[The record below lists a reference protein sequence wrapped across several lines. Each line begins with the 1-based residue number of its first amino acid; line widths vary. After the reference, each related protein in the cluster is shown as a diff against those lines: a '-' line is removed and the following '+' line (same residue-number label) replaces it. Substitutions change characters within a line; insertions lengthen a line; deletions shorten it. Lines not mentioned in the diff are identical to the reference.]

1 MSNVRMVEVMA
12 LVNLPASCLNR
23 DEANLPKECN
33 FGGVDRNRVSTQ
45 AQKYAM
51 RQSEDFKAICDDI
64 GTSIRTARVDGFILP
79 RINGM
84 PEEFIPAF
92 EFLCDSLG
100 KETSKDAVKWD
111 EKSDTYDFSDIPKK
125 LPKFE
130 KRSKQIM
137 IFSESQINFLVD
149 TIQRFVDEADGDI
162 MKFAAFTNKN
172 IFERMAAGNDGKG
185 IDATTLDTAL
195 FGSMT
200 ASAFS
205 TSVPASM
212 HLAQMFSIDSLVR
225 ENDFYIAADDYNAYN
240 PGQQGAANLGDIAY
254 NCSCMYKYAAID
266 VDILRENL
274 KTVENVDE
282 VIKKII
288 PELVKNFVLTLP
300 KGKQNSNAAY
310 VLPDMVCVN
319 IKEKKIACNY
329 ANAFVVPVKPEGNKS
344 IVSKGIEKFVAEV
357 DKIDKFYGLETIDCL
372 FMNCVD
378 DSIPNSATKVENLS
392 EMMKIV
398 GENL

>member
-1 MSNVRMVEVMA
+1 MIEVMA
-12 LVNLPASCLNR
+12 LVNLPVNCLNR

-33 FGGVDRNRVSTQ
+33 FGGIPRNMLSS
-45 AQKYAM
+45 ACQKYAM
-51 RQSEDFKAICDDI
+51 RKSNEFKEICDGI
-64 GTSIRTARVDGFILP
+64 GASIRTSRVDAYILP
-79 RINGM
+79 RLKGM

-92 EFLCDSLG
+92 ELLCDTIG
-100 KETSKDAVKWD
+100 KGKNKDREKTAPKWD
-111 EKSDTYDFSDIPKK
+111 KKTDTYDFSKSLKK
-125 LPKFE
+125 LPSYGD
-130 KRSKQIM
+130 RDTQIM
-137 IFSESQINFLVD
+137 ILSETQIDFLVE
-149 TIQRFVDEADGDI
+149 TIQRFIDEADGDVL
-162 MKFAAFTNKN
+162 KFASFTNGSV
-172 IFERMAAGNDGKG
+172 FEREAASNNGEG
-185 IDATTLDTAL
+185 IDNTTLDSAL

-205 TSVPASM
+205 LSVPASM
-212 HLAQMFSIDSLVR
+212 HVAPMFSIDKLVR
-225 ENDFYIAADDYNAYN
+225 ESDFYIAADDYILNN
-240 PGQQGAANLGDIAY
+240 PKEQGAAFLGDTAY
-254 NCSCMYKYAAID
+254 SCSCMYKYAAID
-266 VDILRENL
+266 IDILRENL

-319 IKEKKIACNY
+319 IKEKKVASNY
-329 ANAFVVPVKPEGNKS
+329 ANAFVVPVKPEGSKS